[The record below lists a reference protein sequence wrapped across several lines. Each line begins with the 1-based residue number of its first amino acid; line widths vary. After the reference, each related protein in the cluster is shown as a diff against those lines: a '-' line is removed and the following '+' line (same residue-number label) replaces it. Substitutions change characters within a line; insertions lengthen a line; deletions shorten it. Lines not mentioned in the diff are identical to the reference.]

1 MVTWDRNGDAL
12 LLAVSPDGV
21 RFLREQW
28 LWLRDL
34 VRWQLA
40 RCSPDP
46 LAALVGLPVS
56 VGAIDGRLAYVVDYW
71 CGTDDPPAVRRV
83 REGWVL
89 HDIEIGLGRVL
100 AALPRHGGVVEMP
113 SRVGGTRS
121 DGVVVEWGWMIET
134 LHVVLDVSGRISD
147 QWEPS
152 SSESSPSRTLSART
166 PQRDSERLLPPP
178 PAAEEIE
185 VYQRS
190 LQWLEAVLDALAQA
204 ERAAQAPAD

>member
-12 LLAVSPDGV
+12 LLSLSPDGV

-56 VGAIDGRLAYVVDYW
+56 IGVIDGRLAYVVDYW
-71 CGTDDPPAVRRV
+71 CGTDDPPAVRSV

-89 HDIEIGLGRVL
+89 HDIEVGIGRAL
-100 AALPRHGGVVEMP
+100 ASLPRHGGVVALP
-113 SRVGGTRS
+113 TQVGGIPS
-121 DGVVVEWGWMIET
+121 DGAIAEWGWMIET
-134 LHVVLDVSGRISD
+134 LHVVLDVSGRISGR
-147 QWEPS
+147 WEDP
-152 SSESSPSRTLSART
+152 A
-166 PQRDSERLLPPP
+166 RLLPPP
-178 PAAEEIE
+178 PEADEVE

-190 LQWLEAVLDALAQA
+190 LHWLEAVLEALAQA